1 MVILRSLA
9 ANTPGRRANWR
20 ALGLS
25 AEDMLKPKIAV
36 VNSSSELAICYAHL
50 DGIAQ
55 MVKEEIRAAGGIPFE
70 VRTAAPSDFIT
81 GAARAGSYILA
92 GRDIIANDIE
102 VQVEAALLDG
112 MICLTSCDK
121 TPPGH
126 LMAAARL
133 NIPTILV
140 IGGYQQA
147 GEIDGEPVDVEDV
160 WSGSIGVRF
169 GAVPKFP
176 VADMAENAIMGPGVC
191 AGMATANTMH
201 CVVEAL
207 GMALPGHA
215 PVRGNSPKMQAN
227 ARAAGRRI
235 VEMVYEDL
243 RPRAILTE
251 GAFRNAIAT
260 VLAVSGSINAIKHL
274 QAVAIEGQLGL
285 DIFKMWEEMA
295 DVPVLSAVRPTGDVR
310 IEGFEDAGGARAV
323 LKRLEGRIDTEVL
336 TCSGKTLAENLDG
349 YEIPGPEIIRSVED
363 PIGPGPAIAILTGG
377 FADSAVVRLGIRD
390 GSRPEEFS
398 GPARVFESSLDVLQG
413 IEDGKVLPGDVVIAR
428 NQGLKGGPAMGG
440 SASIVLFALDAAGLA
455 KTTAFVTDG
464 QLSGLCLKG
473 LTVAEVAPEAAVGGP
488 IGKVRD
494 GDVITISVAARSIEI
509 AVSPE
514 ELAAREGVGFRN
526 AAGGYLGVFRE
537 TVRGMETGGVLVPE

>member
-1 MVILRSLA
+1 MTLRSLS
-9 ANTPGRRANWR
+9 ANSPGRRANWK

-25 AEDMLKPKIAV
+25 EEDMLKPKIAV

-55 MVKEEIRAAGGIPFE
+55 MVKEEIRAAGGVPFE

-81 GAARAGSYILA
+81 GAGKRGSYILA

-102 VQVEAALLDG
+102 VQVEAAMLDG

-133 NIPTILV
+133 DIPTLLV

-160 WSGSIGVRF
+160 WSGSVGVRF
-169 GAVPKFP
+169 GAQPKFP
-176 VADMAENAIMGPGVC
+176 VADMAENAIRGPGVC

-235 VEMVYEDL
+235 VDMVAEDL
-243 RPRAILTE
+243 RPRQILTE

-274 QAVAIEGQLGL
+274 QATAVEAELDL
-285 DIFKMWEEMA
+285 DIFRLWEEMG
-295 DVPVLSAVRPTGDVR
+295 DVPVLSAVRPTGHVR
-310 IEGFEDAGGARAV
+310 IEQFEDAGGARAI
-323 LKRLEGRIDTEVL
+323 LKRLEGRIDTDVL
-336 TCSGKTLAENLDG
+336 TCTGKTLAENLDD
-349 YEIPGPEIIRSVED
+349 YVIPGPDVIHAMDD
-363 PIGPGPAIAILTGG
+363 PVGEGPAIAILNGS
-377 FADSAVVRLGIRD
+377 FASSAVVRLGIRD
-390 GSRPEEFS
+390 GSRPEEFT
-398 GPARVFESSLDVLQG
+398 GPARVFEDSNECLQA
-413 IEDGKVLPGDVVIAR
+413 IEDGQVKAGDVVIAR

-440 SASIVLFALDAAGLA
+440 GASVILFALDAAGLA

-473 LTVAEVAPEAAVGGP
+473 LTVAEVSPEAATGGP
-488 IGKVRD
+488 IGKIRD
-494 GDVITISVAARSIEI
+494 GDVIRISVANRSIDVDI
-509 AVSPE
+509 PAD
-514 ELAAREGVGFRN
+514 ELSRRN
-526 AAGGYLGVFRE
+526 GPGYVYEASGYLANFRDA
-537 TVRGMETGGVLVPE
+537 VRPLSTGGVLLPE